1 MLLYL
6 GATFTIAITVP
17 INIRTLL
24 SALPGAAI
32 QGIKFAPSLDV
43 KHEFSTIKGV
53 KEDVTQIIL
62 NLKSI
67 AIKTTS
73 TDIEYKKI
81 MQISKEGPCTV
92 YAGDIESDAEIEIL
106 NPEQVI
112 CTVDNGG
119 LFEAEITVGRG
130 RGYKGAENN
139 KTDDIYFIAIDS
151 IYTPVKKV
159 SYNVENARVGQ
170 NLDRDRLILE
180 VTTNGAFTGKE
191 IVSLAAKI
199 IQEHISIFINL
210 SDIANGLGILVA
222 PPTDP
227 LPKILEMSIEDMDL
241 SVRSFNCLKRAGI
254 HTVEDLTKKT
264 EEDMLKVRNLGKK
277 SLDEVILK
285 LHSYGLKLKEQE
297 D

>member
-170 NLDRDRLILE
+170 NLDRDRL
-180 VTTNGAFTGKE
+180 
-191 IVSLAAKI
+191 S
-199 IQEHISIFINL
+199 
-210 SDIANGLGILVA
+210 
-222 PPTDP
+222 
-227 LPKILEMSIEDMDL
+227 PKKM
-241 SVRSFNCLKRAGI
+241 RR
-254 HTVEDLTKKT
+254 
-264 EEDMLKVRNLGKK
+264 EERCWSSGQ
-277 SLDEVILK
+277 S
-285 LHSYGLKLKEQE
+285 
-297 D
+297 